1 MTVVQ
6 GVRPY
11 DIDNLLGGGARVLVS
26 DDDVAL
32 PAVPTKLTDVVA
44 VKSPYAAV
52 APWLDFG
59 ATKEGSQYS
68 RDISTQGYEIQQAS
82 GAVIEEVDEVVRQLA
97 VSMAEVTPDHWRI
110 LEEARNIA
118 TNAAVP
124 STSNQEQLVKF
135 GNINDLTRR
144 RVVLIGVR
152 SRQSGVVTES
162 ATRTRGRFVALCLY
176 SVAIAADT
184 SEVSVEKGELTDMP
198 ITFKAF
204 PVSGQAEGEEVGFWL
219 TEGAGSIA

>member
-11 DIDNLLGGGARVLVS
+11 DIDNLLGGGARILVS

-32 PAVPTKLTDVVA
+32 PTVPTKLTDVVA
-44 VKSPYAAV
+44 VKSPYAPV
-52 APWLDFG
+52 TPWLDFG

-68 RDISTQGYEIQQAS
+68 RDISTQGYDIQQAS
-82 GAVIEEVDEVVRQLA
+82 GSVIEEVDEVVRQLS
-97 VSMAEVTPDHWRI
+97 VSIAEVKPDHWRI
-110 LEEARNIA
+110 LEEASQID
-118 TNAAVP
+118 TNAAVA
-124 STSNQEQLVKF
+124 STTNQEQLVKF

-162 ATRTRGRFVALCLY
+162 ATVTRGRFVALCLY
-176 SVAIAADT
+176 SVALAADT
-184 SEVSVEKGELTDMP
+184 SEVTVEKGELTDLP
-198 ITFKAF
+198 VTFKAF
-204 PVSGQAEGEEVGFWL
+204 PISGQPVGKETGFWL
-219 TEGAGSIA
+219 SEAAGSIA

>member
-1 MTVVQ
+1 MTVVT

-32 PAVPTKLTDVVA
+32 PSVPTKLTDVLA
-44 VKSPYAAV
+44 VKSPYAPA

-68 RDISTQGYEIQQAS
+68 REISTQGYEIEQAS
-82 GAVIEEVDEVVRQLA
+82 GAVIEEVDEVVRQLS

-110 LEEARNIA
+110 LEEAASID
-118 TNAAVP
+118 TNAAV
-124 STSNQEQLVKF
+124 SGATNAEELVKF

-144 RVVLIGVR
+144 RVVLVGMR
-152 SRQSGVVTES
+152 SKQSGAVIES
-162 ATRTRGRFVALCLY
+162 ATVTRGRLVGLCLY

-184 SEVSVEKGELTDMP
+184 SEVTVKKGELTDMP

-204 PVSGQAEGEEVGFWL
+204 PISGQPSGQETGFWL
-219 TEGAGSIA
+219 SEGAGDIT